1 VLRAIAFIVVPA
13 IFIMSLASPPCLADE
28 QAAGTKQQ
36 AAPTSPKKPEMK
48 SRGFQRSAPAAAASA
63 PAAVPPA
70 SSPRG
75 DGGGAEDTIGGL
87 PGHSMEAPGRQP

>member
-1 VLRAIAFIVVPA
+1 MLRAIAFIVVPA

-28 QAAGTKQQ
+28 QATKQQ
-36 AAPTSPKKPEMK
+36 VTPTPSKKPEMK
-48 SRGFQRSAPAAAASA
+48 SRGFQRSAPAASA

-70 SSPRG
+70 SSPKG
-75 DGGGAEDTIGGL
+75 DGGGAEDTVGGL